1 MSSEIR
7 NSIIKAVERYR
18 TPHQQR
24 QLIADQFKSFDFQP
38 KPVIPV
44 NERLHILT
52 QEAKKTR

>member
-7 NSIIKAVERYR
+7 SSIIKAAERYR

-24 QLIADQFKSFDFQP
+24 QLIAAQFKSFDFQSIA
-38 KPVIPV
+38 VMPV

-52 QEAKKTR
+52 QEAKKTK